1 MKNSHLI
8 QEDETCF
15 LIARDFNNSES
26 ENITRVIVN
35 NIYQLAGLRNKIVKN
50 INIKLNFNQS
60 NENILKSIENINK
73 EYEGNHPLV
82 LHLNNNNN
90 KTQKV
95 LIKKLKFSI
104 EKKTLFSLRKI
115 CGDNNVWLSI

>member
-35 NIYQLAGLRNKIVKN
+35 NIYQLQGLRNTIVKN
-50 INIKLNFNQS
+50 INIKLNFNQT
-60 NENILKSIENINK
+60 NQDILNSIESLNK
-73 EYEGNHPLV
+73 KHQGNHQFLEYF
-82 LHLNNNNN
+82 L
-90 KTQKV
+90 QY
-95 LIKKLKFSI
+95 
-104 EKKTLFSLRKI
+104 
-115 CGDNNVWLSI
+115 